1 MSRIR
6 CLGFSLLLL
15 SAVMLGEAFA
25 QSPIPAQMELFR
37 QLPPAEQERLMREY
51 GVQRPA
57 QGADRS
63 QQAPGGDAPRNCQ
76 DADAREGVEREPI
89 IDEATD
95 IERMMPLA
103 LLSAMTGVIFN
114 LAVAVAAVNSF

>member
-25 QSPIPAQMELFR
+25 QSPTPAQMELFR

-63 QQAPGGDAPRNCQ
+63 QQAPGADAPRNCQ
-76 DADAREGVEREPI
+76 DADARGGVEREPI
-89 IDEATD
+89 IVVPTD
-95 IERMMPLA
+95 
-103 LLSAMTGVIFN
+103 FN